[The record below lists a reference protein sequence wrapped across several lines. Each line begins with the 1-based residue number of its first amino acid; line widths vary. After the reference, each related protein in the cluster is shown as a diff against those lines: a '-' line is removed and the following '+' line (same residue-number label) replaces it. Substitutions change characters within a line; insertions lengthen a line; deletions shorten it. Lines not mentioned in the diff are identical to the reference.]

1 KGIVDVESGISLSE
15 RNITTFYTQN
25 LNYTNN
31 NIQPFSRWYASFNGN
46 AGMAVNAG
54 QHWNMKFNI
63 STGYRSP
70 NLAELSSNGVHEGT
84 FRYEIGNPS
93 MKVEQ
98 NLNMEININY
108 ESKGA
113 DVYSAVFLNQFRRYI
128 YLTPTGQQLYGFDI
142 YRFLQNDALFQGGEL
157 SVSVRPA
164 AAISFTSQFST
175 VTGKLK
181 NGDYLPF
188 IPANRWTNEL
198 VLKKVTAFRN
208 TDVSWRTAVIAVS
221 AQKHPGLF
229 ETGTDGYVLIN
240 TGFLFV
246 LHRSAKDISLS
257 LMAGNLLN
265 KTYYD
270 HLSRF
275 KYFGI
280 YNQGRNIHLSLS
292 VPLSKKFI

>member
-1 KGIVDVESGISLSE
+1 VESGISLSE

-31 NIQPFSRWYASFNGN
+31 NNIQPFSRWYSSLNGN
-46 AGMAVNAG
+46 TGIAVNAAR
-54 QHWNMKFNI
+54 HWNIKINL

-84 FRYEIGNPS
+84 YRYEIGNPS

-198 VLKKVTAFRN
+198 VLKKATAFRN